1 MARCVY
7 VIIDCKVEAHSAQ
20 VFIWQVPENFTLQS
34 DGEEPADVSPVA
46 RLSGHMR
53 QAVAEVQ
60 VQRHW
65 SLTLAQESRSR
76 PLQPRRRECPC

>member
-7 VIIDCKVEAHSAQ
+7 VINDCKVEPEAHSAQ

-53 QAVAEVQ
+53 QAVLEIQAQ
-60 VQRHW
+60 CHG

-76 PLQPRRRECPC
+76 PL